1 MLPANSP
8 IRLIHLSFS
17 FCSPSLAKIYRKH
30 VILFLI
36 YFKLLIQNLEIS
48 VIALGKL
55 TASDIYIPFPFQGLR
70 HTHKRLEMLLEELW
84 KETKTETI

>member
-1 MLPANSP
+1 
-8 IRLIHLSFS
+8 
-17 FCSPSLAKIYRKH
+17 
-30 VILFLI
+30 
-36 YFKLLIQNLEIS
+36 LEIS